1 VERDIKA
8 VGNYV
13 RGDLSTRTIFVFDN
27 KQLDKGGPLHK
38 DYLKNCQ
45 SLLANGTL
53 TDLNDDAV
61 VQYMNIVWARMTKE
75 GKYNAWLSRKR
86 PKGASEFIPK

>member
-1 VERDIKA
+1 
-8 VGNYV
+8 
-13 RGDLSTRTIFVFDN
+13 
-27 KQLDKGGPLHK
+27 
-38 DYLKNCQ
+38 
-45 SLLANGTL
+45 
-53 TDLNDDAV
+53 V